1 MKKSVFLIIAVLVLA
16 VVSLPDGTTDAK
28 PRRFRA
34 RKIFKP
40 VTVSLPEVDRVEI
53 HQLKGEGDTRCCG
66 PVIATKEFT
75 GTEAK
80 ELANLWRTLTY
91 LPVSADCHFPRHA
104 ITFKKGETVVAKALI
119 CFECNNISFQTP
131 QLFPTDGI
139 GTTLGFDNQ
148 DAVGKKFQALF
159 ENSFPNQK

>member
-1 MKKSVFLIIAVLVLA
+1 MRKNIFLVITVLILA

-34 RKIFKP
+34 RKTFKP
-40 VTVSLPEVDRVEI
+40 VTVNLPEVDRVEI
-53 HQLKGEGDTRCCG
+53 HRLKGEGGTRCCG
-66 PVIATKEFT
+66 PVIATKELT
-75 GTEAK
+75 GEEAQK
-80 ELANLWRTLTY
+80 LASMWRTLTY
-91 LPVSADCHFPRHA
+91 LPVSPDCHFPRHA
-104 ITFKKGETVVAKALI
+104 ITFRKGETVVAEASI

-131 QLFPTDGI
+131 HLFPNDGI

-148 DAVGKKFQALF
+148 DAVGKKVQALF

>member
-1 MKKSVFLIIAVLVLA
+1 MKRSVFLVIAVLVLA

-34 RKIFKP
+34 KKIFKP
-40 VTVSLPEVDRVEI
+40 VTVNLPDVDRVDI
-53 HQLKGEGDTRCCG
+53 HRLKFQEHGRD
-66 PVIATKEFT
+66 PVIATRQLT
-75 GTEAK
+75 GEEAQK
-80 ELANLWRTLTY
+80 LATMWRTLTY

-104 ITFKKGETVVAKALI
+104 ITFKKGDTVVAEASI